1 MRARIT
7 LSVATIALG
16 AVVIAAPAFA
26 QTYVYSNVQK
36 SGAPLSPNGL
46 AAGANS
52 MGGPSAYGGM
62 YNGPSTRSTPAAYS
76 NLQKSGAPLSPN
88 GLAAGANSFG
98 GPGPGY
104 IGPTTSTHPA
114 AYSNVTSSGH
124 PLSPNGLAA
133 GANSLGGPG
142 YQGN

>member
-1 MRARIT
+1 MRVRIT

-16 AVVIAAPAFA
+16 AVVLSVPAFA
-26 QTYVYSNVQK
+26 QSYVYSNV
-36 SGAPLSPNGL
+36 
-46 AAGANS
+46 
-52 MGGPSAYGGM
+52 
-62 YNGPSTRSTPAAYS
+62 
-76 NLQKSGAPLSPN
+76 QKSGAPLSPN

-104 IGPTTSTHPA
+104 IGPKEVPA
-114 AYSNVTSSGH
+114 KPMAYSNVQKNGAPLSPDGLAAGANSFGGPGSGYIGPTTPTSVKPMAYSNVRASGA

-133 GANSLGGPG
+133 GANSFGGPG

>member
-16 AVVIAAPAFA
+16 AVVLSVPAFA
-26 QTYVYSNVQK
+26 QSYVYSNVQK
-36 SGAPLSPNGL
+36 SGAPLSPDGL
-46 AAGANS
+46 AAAPNS
-52 MGGPSAYGGM
+52 FGGP
-62 YNGPSTRSTPAAYS
+62 GPGYIGPNSHTTPAAYS
-76 NLQKSGAPLSPN
+76 NAQKNGAPLSPD
-88 GLAAGANSFG
+88 GLAAAPNSFG

-104 IGPTTSTHPA
+104 IGPTTSMKPA
-114 AYSNVTSSGH
+114 AYSNVRPSGA

-133 GANSLGGPG
+133 GASSFGGPG

>member
-16 AVVIAAPAFA
+16 AIVMSAPAFA
-26 QTYVYSNVQK
+26 QTYSNMQK

-46 AAGANS
+46 ASAANS
-52 MGGPSAYGGM
+52 YGGPSGGGGAYL
-62 YNGPSTRSTPAAYS
+62 GPGTRVTPA
-76 NLQKSGAPLSPN
+76 P
-88 GLAAGANSFG
+88 
-98 GPGPGY
+98 
-104 IGPTTSTHPA
+104 
-114 AYSNVTSSGH
+114 YSNVTKSGH

-133 GANSLGGPG
+133 AANSMGGPG